1 MLSLCSRLIL
11 PAAVTAT
18 LAAATPVPH
27 TYSVAP
33 AACWNTA
40 VWQSVW
46 IVKRVCRPDAPA
58 PAPAPQQLPRLPL
71 KRPTRTPPNRRRDL
85 CGHRFT
91 DSGCPADA
99 AGSTANW
106 STWQRHWPHGHA
118 LKKNPDRLETA
129 GAGMRDG

>member
-27 TYSVAP
+27 TYSVTP

-58 PAPAPQQLPRLPL
+58 PAPAPAAPA
-71 KRPTRTPPNRRRDL
+71 PPAEAPDA
-85 CGHRFT
+85 
-91 DSGCPADA
+91 DPAQPA
-99 AGSTANW
+99 
-106 STWQRHWPHGHA
+106 P
-118 LKKNPDRLETA
+118 
-129 GAGMRDG
+129 